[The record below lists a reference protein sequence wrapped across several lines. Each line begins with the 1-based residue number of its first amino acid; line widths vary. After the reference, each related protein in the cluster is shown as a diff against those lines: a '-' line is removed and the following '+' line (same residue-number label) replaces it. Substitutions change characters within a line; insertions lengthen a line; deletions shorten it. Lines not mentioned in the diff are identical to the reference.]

1 MPGIKLDGQ
10 SGTFDP
16 FWYDLGSF
24 MSKTHVF
31 DRELELTKYSS
42 DLCKNRRIGNFV

>member
-31 DRELELTKYSS
+31 DREL
-42 DLCKNRRIGNFV
+42 